1 MPPLLKGMRRVTNTG
16 DGSRESR
23 RATMVSL
30 AIRLFV
36 IVAAVWGLHSL
47 IGWVT
52 EVTENT
58 GNKPLMLGL
67 LSLLLLSYALLMAIP
82 FAPGIEIGISLLVL
96 RGAEIAPFVYAAT
109 VTGLALAFLAG
120 RYIPYAWLH
129 AIFYDLRLMSAC
141 RLLERSAPLDREQRL
156 NLLRERLPGWIGPLI
171 GGGRYLMLAI
181 LLNLPGNFVIGGG
194 GGLAFLAG
202 LSRLYGS
209 TPALLTMAIAVLPVP
224 LWVWLY
230 GSDVLKGG

>member
-1 MPPLLKGMRRVTNTG
+1 MTVMTNAG
-16 DGSRESR
+16 DGLPDARRTSRI
-23 RATMVSL
+23 AL
-30 AIRLFV
+30 AIRLAV
-36 IVAAVWGLHSL
+36 IVAVVWVLHFL

-52 EVTENT
+52 EITEGT

-67 LSLLLLSYALLMAIP
+67 LSLLLLAYALLMATP

-96 RGAEIAPFVYAAT
+96 RGADIAPFVYAAT
-109 VTGLALAFLAG
+109 VAGLSLAFLAG
-120 RYIPYAWLH
+120 RYMPYAWLH

-141 RLLERSAPLDREQRL
+141 RLLERTAPLDRDQRL
-156 NLLRERLPGWIGPLI
+156 ELLRGRLPGWLGPLI
-171 GGGRYLMLAI
+171 GGGRYLMLAV
-181 LLNLPGNFVIGGG
+181 LLNLPGNFVVGGG

-209 TPALLTMAIAVLPVP
+209 TATLAVMAAAVLPVP

-230 GSDVLKGG
+230 GSDILKGG